1 MNRIMT
7 GLMRERLPA
16 GFSILALVV
25 AVACGDKSTPTTP
38 APTQLDVSGRWATDI
53 TVQGVTGRMTW
64 TLAQTGGGVTGPVLV
79 SVSSGFVLLNGFL
92 TGTVTGTSM
101 AYTIAV
107 GPGGIPSQPTCSG
120 QLGGT
125 MTVTSGVVST
135 MTGPMSVIA
144 SNCPIQLPV
153 NAITLTKQ

>member
-1 MNRIMT
+1 MRARFSA
-7 GLMRERLPA
+7 GL
-16 GFSILALVV
+16 SILALLV

-53 TVQGVTGRMTW
+53 AVQGITGRMTW
-64 TLAQTGGGVTGPVLV
+64 TLTQSGAGVTGPVLV
-79 SVSSGFVLLNGFL
+79 SLTSGIVLLNGFL
-92 TGTVTGTSM
+92 TGTMTGTSM

-135 MTGPMSVIA
+135 MTGPMSVMS
-144 SNCPIQLPV
+144 SNCSIQLPV

>member
-1 MNRIMT
+1 MRARFLA
-7 GLMRERLPA
+7 GLLIA
-16 GFSILALVV
+16 ALVTL
-25 AVACGDKSTPTTP
+25 VACGDKSTPTNP

-53 TVQGVTGRMTW
+53 SVQGITGRMTW
-64 TLAQTGGGVTGPVLV
+64 TLTQTGGGVTGPVLV
-79 SVSSGFVLLNGFL
+79 SLPSGFVLLNGFL
-92 TGTVTGTSM
+92 TGTLTGPSM

-125 MTVTSGVVST
+125 MIVTAAVVST
-135 MTGPMSVIA
+135 MSGPMSVIS
-144 SNCPIQLPV
+144 SNCPLQLPV